1 MDFFASQDV
10 ARRNTRRLVVLFAL
24 AVVFIVVAVNI
35 AAGLIFQGASAKLD
49 LDTGQG
55 HFNPQLAIAVTVA
68 TLAVILIGSLYKIA
82 SLREGGAAVARLMGG
97 RPVDPNTDDPNER
110 RLLNVVEEMAIASG
124 APVPEVFVLDEEKA
138 INAFAAGNTSVD
150 AIVAVSAGCLEQL
163 TRDELQGVIAH
174 EFSHIINGDMRL
186 NLRLM
191 GILHGILVIAL
202 IGSWVLYSMRFS
214 GGIRRGGKKEGGGL
228 GMAILLFALALLVV
242 GWIGVFFG
250 RLIKSGV
257 SRQREYLADSSG
269 VQFTRNPLGLAG
281 ALKRIGGFVRGSK
294 LESKNAEQ
302 ASHLFFCNGLRKNM
316 SGFLATHPPL
326 TERIRRLDPHW
337 DGELP
342 QIDEAAAA
350 GRAEVSA
357 AGLAPLAPLA
367 APAAPSGQ
375 RTSARRLDPRRIVER
390 IGDPSEQ
397 HLAYSARLLAALPQS
412 LKRRVHE
419 PLAARAVVFGLLLD
433 PSPEVRRRQLQ
444 YLRAST
450 DGVTYSET
458 LAVLPLLEASPAAA
472 RLPLIDLTVP
482 ALRTLSPRQY
492 AEFQTDVEA
501 LIAADDR
508 ISLFEFALQH
518 ILIRHLEPR
527 FGRPPQA
534 SIRHHRLER
543 LEEEC
548 AVLLSA
554 LAYAGASDD
563 SEAQEAFSEG
573 SRRLGR
579 PLELRSREQAAL
591 SAVDQALRELAGS
604 APLLKAKILEAA
616 VATVIADREITFAE
630 GELLR
635 AIADALDCP
644 MPPFLPGQ
652 EIAA

>member
-1 MDFFASQDV
+1 
-10 ARRNTRRLVVLFAL
+10 
-24 AVVFIVVAVNI
+24 
-35 AAGLIFQGASAKLD
+35 
-49 LDTGQG
+49 
-55 HFNPQLAIAVTVA
+55 
-68 TLAVILIGSLYKIA
+68 
-82 SLREGGAAVARLMGG
+82 AVARLLGG

-124 APVPEVFVLDEEKA
+124 APVPEVFVLEKEKA
-138 INAFAAGNTSVD
+138 INAFAAGNTSAD

-202 IGSWVLYSMRFS
+202 IGYWVMYSMRFS
-214 GGIRRGGKKEGGGL
+214 GGTRGGGKREGGGL
-228 GMAILLFALALLVV
+228 GMAILLFAVVLLVV

-269 VQFTRNPLGLAG
+269 VQFTRNPQGLAG

-342 QIDEAAAA
+342 HLEEAAAA
-350 GRAEVSA
+350 GRAELSA
-357 AGLAPLAPLA
+357 PGVAPLA
-367 APAAPSGQ
+367 APAAATGE
-375 RTSARRLDPRRIVER
+375 RTSPRRLDPRQILER
-390 IGDPSEQ
+390 VGDPSEQ

-433 PSPEVRRRQLQ
+433 PSPEVRQRQLQ
-444 YLRAST
+444 YLQAST
-450 DGVTYSET
+450 EELTYSET
-458 LAVLPLLEASPAAA
+458 LAVLPLLEACPAAA

-492 AEFQTDVEA
+492 AEFQTDVKA

-508 ISLFEFALQH
+508 ISLFEFALHH

-554 LAYAGASDD
+554 LAYAGTSDD

-591 SAVDQALRELAGS
+591 SAVDQALRELAGC

>member
-10 ARRNTRRLVVLFAL
+10 ARRNTRRLMVLFVL
-24 AVVFIVVAVNI
+24 AVILIVVAVNI
-35 AAGLIFQGASAKLD
+35 AASLIFQGASAKLD
-49 LDTGQG
+49 LDTAQG
-55 HFNPQLAIAVTVA
+55 RFNPQLAIAVTVA

-82 SLREGGAAVARLMGG
+82 SLREGGAAVARLLGG

-124 APVPEVFVLDEEKA
+124 APVPEVFVLEKEKA
-138 INAFAAGNTSVD
+138 INAFAAGNTSAD

-202 IGSWVLYSMRFS
+202 IGYWALYSMRFS
-214 GGIRRGGKKEGGGL
+214 GGARRGGKREGGGL
-228 GMAILLFALALLVV
+228 GMAILLFAVVLLVV

-269 VQFTRNPLGLAG
+269 VQFTRNPQGLAG

-342 QIDEAAAA
+342 HLDEAAAA
-350 GRAEVSA
+350 GRVELSA
-357 AGLAPLAPLA
+357 PGVAPLA
-367 APAAPSGQ
+367 APAAATGE
-375 RTSARRLDPRRIVER
+375 RTSPRRLDPRQILER
-390 IGDPSEQ
+390 VGDPSEQ

-433 PSPEVRRRQLQ
+433 PSPEVRQKQLR
-444 YLRAST
+444 YLEAST
-450 DGVTYSET
+450 DGLTYSET
-458 LAVLPLLEASPAAA
+458 VAVLPLLEASPAAA

-492 AEFQTDVEA
+492 AEFQTDVKA

-508 ISLFEFALQH
+508 ISLFEFALHH

-554 LAYAGASDD
+554 LAYAGTSDD

-591 SAVDQALRELAGS
+591 SAVDQALRELAGC

>member
-10 ARRNTRRLVVLFAL
+10 ARRNTRRLVLLFVL
-24 AVVFIVVAVNI
+24 AVIFIVVAVNI
-35 AAGLIFQGASAKLD
+35 AASLIFQGASARLD
-49 LDTGQG
+49 LDTAQG
-55 HFNPQLAIAVTVA
+55 RFNPQLAIAVTVA

-82 SLREGGAAVARLMGG
+82 SLREGGAAVARLLGG
-97 RPVDPNTDDPNER
+97 RPVDPNTDDPDER

-124 APVPEVFVLDEEKA
+124 APVPEVFVLEKEKS
-138 INAFAAGNTSVD
+138 INAFAAGNTSAD

-202 IGSWVLYSMRFS
+202 IGYWVLYSMRFS
-214 GGIRRGGKKEGGGL
+214 GGVRRGGKREGGGL
-228 GMAILLFALALLVV
+228 GMAILLFAFVLLVV

-269 VQFTRNPLGLAG
+269 VQFTRNPQGLAG
-281 ALKRIGGFVRGSK
+281 ALRRIGGFVRGSK

-342 QIDEAAAA
+342 HLDEAAAA
-350 GRAEVSA
+350 GRAELSA
-357 AGLAPLAPLA
+357 PGVAPLA
-367 APAAPSGQ
+367 APAAATGA
-375 RTSARRLDPRRIVER
+375 RTSARRLDPRQILER
-390 IGDPSEQ
+390 VGDPSEQ

-433 PSPEVRRRQLQ
+433 PSPEVRQRQLQ
-444 YLRAST
+444 YLQAST
-450 DGVTYSET
+450 EGLTYSET

-492 AEFQTDVEA
+492 AQFQTDVKA

-508 ISLFEFALQH
+508 ISLFEFALHH
-518 ILIRHLEPR
+518 ILIRHLEPQ

-543 LEEEC
+543 IEEEC

-563 SEAQEAFSEG
+563 SEAQETFSEG

-591 SAVDQALRELAGS
+591 SVVDQALRELAGS

>member
-10 ARRNTRRLVVLFAL
+10 ARRNTRRLVFLFGL
-24 AVVFIVVAVNI
+24 AVIFIVVAVNI
-35 AAGLIFQGASAKLD
+35 AASLIFQGASAKLD
-49 LDTGQG
+49 LDTAQG
-55 HFNPQLAIAVTVA
+55 RFNPQLAIAVTVA

-82 SLREGGAAVARLMGG
+82 SLREGGAAVARLLGG
-97 RPVDPNTDDPNER
+97 RPVDPTTDDPSER
-110 RLLNVVEEMAIASG
+110 RLLNIVEEMAIASG
-124 APVPEVFVLDEEKA
+124 APVPEVFVLEKEKS
-138 INAFAAGNTSVD
+138 INAFAAGNTSAD

-191 GILHGILVIAL
+191 GILHGILVIGL
-202 IGSWVLYSMRFS
+202 IGFWVLYSMRFS
-214 GGIRRGGKKEGGGL
+214 GAARGGGKREGGGL
-228 GMAILLFALALLVV
+228 GMAILLFGLVLLVV

-269 VQFTRNPLGLAG
+269 VQFTRNPQGLAG
-281 ALKRIGGFVRGSK
+281 ALKRIGGFVHGSK

-342 QIDEAAAA
+342 HLDETAAA
-350 GRAEVSA
+350 GRAELSA
-357 AGLAPLAPLA
+357 PGVARLA
-367 APAAPSGQ
+367 APAAATGE
-375 RTSARRLDPRRIVER
+375 RTSARRLDPRQILER
-390 IGDPSEQ
+390 VGDPSEQ
-397 HLAYSARLLAALPQS
+397 HLAYSASLLAALPQS

-433 PSPEVRRRQLQ
+433 SSPEVRQRQLQ
-444 YLRAST
+444 YLQAST
-450 DGVTYSET
+450 EGLTYSET

-508 ISLFEFALQH
+508 ISLFEFALHH

-543 LEEEC
+543 IEEEC

-554 LAYAGASDD
+554 LAYAGTSDD

-591 SAVDQALRELAGS
+591 SVVDQALRELAGS